1 MLLWRLMNYELK
13 PSEMLSRVLDTKK
26 MADDYNNN
34 VIININD
41 NATADSLSEEEWST
55 LTTPIYPH
63 FGYSSFLNI
72 L

>member
-1 MLLWRLMNYELK
+1 
-13 PSEMLSRVLDTKK
+13 MLSRVLDTKK

-41 NATADSLSEEEWST
+41 NAAADSLST
-55 LTTPIYPH
+55 YPH
-63 FGYSSFLNI
+63 FGYSAFLNV

>member
-1 MLLWRLMNYELK
+1 MNYELNHLK
-13 PSEMLSRVLDTKK
+13 CLAECLTLKK

-41 NATADSLSEEEWST
+41 NAAADSLST
-55 LTTPIYPH
+55 YPH
-63 FGYSSFLNI
+63 FGYSAFLNV

>member
-1 MLLWRLMNYELK
+1 
-13 PSEMLSRVLDTKK
+13 MLSRVLDTKK

-41 NATADSLSEEEWST
+41 NAAADSLSEEEWHAVITS
-55 LTTPIYPH
+55 LYPH
-63 FGYSSFLNI
+63 SGYSAFHNI